1 MRSASNRLTVS
12 RDVPTVCAISC
23 VSLSFTGGSALVASP
38 FFAHHSSSNAANL
51 PPAECASPKARISWR
66 AELYLSLKLL
76 CDLQA
81 GVIVLIQ
88 EAKEIV
94 PFREVDL
101 TWIHV

>member
-1 MRSASNRLTVS
+1 M
-12 RDVPTVCAISC
+12 
-23 VSLSFTGGSALVASP
+23 ASP
-38 FFAHHSSSNAANL
+38 FFAHHSTSNAANL
-51 PPAECASPKARISWR
+51 SPTECASPKARISWQ

-94 PFREVDL
+94 PFRCGGIFLYRVLVAIRNLLEEINRKLPSSPLL
-101 TWIHV
+101 TTLLSIGSD